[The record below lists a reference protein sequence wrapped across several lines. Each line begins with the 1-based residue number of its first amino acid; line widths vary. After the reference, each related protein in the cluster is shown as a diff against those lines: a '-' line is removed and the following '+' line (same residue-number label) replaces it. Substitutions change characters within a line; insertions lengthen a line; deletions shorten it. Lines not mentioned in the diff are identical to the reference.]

1 MSRFA
6 RKPSSVAAF
15 LLALLAIIVSALAS
29 PALAQESLGTSPL
42 SVRRGGTGA
51 SSFTSNLPVIGGA
64 GALAQ
69 GTRSGSTTQF
79 ITGASPFTAS
89 SCVSFDGNGNLTTV
103 AGACQ
108 TGSYTAPNT
117 SPAAQTIQ
125 SKLRDIGL
133 VTCEDFATTC
143 GSSDD
148 TSAVQAAIDYAASSG
163 RCFQFNRTFI
173 VTTILVADKAH
184 LCLTGKG
191 GLFGKTGTTASAV
204 LEIRNTIGTTIDG
217 NITLNCNSQTGYTSS
232 LKVWSN
238 GLATAQ
244 FNPRISLSAV
254 ANCKLAAQYGDAVQP
269 DNTFSENIL
278 KIGYTYNVAQGVKV
292 IGVQAV
298 LVINDSI
305 IIADPTNWAG
315 TTGYGLYAV
324 GSAIQMNGGEIVT
337 SVSSTSAAVRME
349 ALTSLAYTNSYPNV
363 HITGTLVETYK
374 AASIA
379 NPGAVSSPQFGAF
392 QCINCYGI
400 VLGDVGNA
408 FIDAAADFIGS
419 VTVMG
424 SRFFAASARTQP
436 NVSAPSAKVFIDP
449 VSFGSNMVQ
458 GFAGLSGG
466 NRNML
471 SSANPSTTLQ
481 TSVTNPTG
489 TTSAT
494 GVMMGMGGT
503 CKITP
508 SSTGRVQVWFIG
520 DDSNTSINTDTR
532 TVRYG
537 TGTAPAN
544 AAALT
549 GTSFGNNTQ
558 VISTAAAPYSFH
570 LGGIAFLTVGT
581 AYWFDMGLGTNGGT
595 ASLTNVNC
603 SVVEF

>member
-1 MSRFA
+1 MNMKTFFCSL
-6 RKPSSVAAF
+6 VA
-15 LLALLAIIVSALAS
+15 LALAS
-29 PALAQESLGTSPL
+29 VPASAQDSSGTSPL
-42 SVRRGGTGA
+42 SVRKGGTGA

-64 GALAQ
+64 GVLGQ
-69 GTRSGSTTQF
+69 GTRSGNTTQF
-79 ITGASPFTAS
+79 VTGTAPQTSS

-108 TGSYTAPNT
+108 TGSYTSPNT

-133 VTCEDFATTC
+133 ITCEDFSAAC

-148 TSAVQAAIDYAASSG
+148 TTAVQAAFDYAASSG

-217 NITLNCNSQTGYTSS
+217 NITLNCNSQTGYTSG

-238 GLATAQ
+238 GLATGQ
-244 FNPRISLSAV
+244 FNPRISLSAI
-254 ANCKLAAQYGDAVQP
+254 ANCKLAAQYGDTVQP

-278 KIGYTYNVAQGVKV
+278 KIGYTYNCAQGVKI
-292 IGVQAV
+292 IGIQAV
-298 LVINDSI
+298 VTITDSI
-305 IIADPTNWAG
+305 LIADATNWAG
-315 TTGYGLYAV
+315 VTPYGLYSIGA
-324 GSAIQMNGGEIVT
+324 AIQMIGGEIVT
-337 SVSSTSAAVRME
+337 STSSSSAAVRME
-349 ALTSLAYTNSYPNV
+349 ALTSPAYVNSYGNV
-363 HITGTLVETYK
+363 HITGALVETYK

-379 NPGAVSSPQFGAF
+379 NPGGVTSPQGGAF
-392 QCINCYGI
+392 HCVNCYGA
-400 VLGDVGNA
+400 VLGDVASA
-408 FIDAAADFIGS
+408 FVDAASDFVGQI
-419 VTVMG
+419 VIKG
-424 SRFFAASARTQP
+424 SRFFGTTSRAQP
-436 NVSAPSAKVFIDP
+436 NVSAASAKISVDP
-449 VSFGSNMVQ
+449 ESFGTNMVQ
-458 GFAGLSGG
+458 GFSGLVGG
-466 NRNML
+466 NRSMM

-508 SSTGRVQVWFIG
+508 GSTGRALVWFSG
-520 DDSNTSINTDTR
+520 NDSNTGVNTNTR
-532 TVRYG
+532 SVRYG
-537 TGTAPAN
+537 TGSAPAN
-544 AAALT
+544 AAALA

-570 LGGIAFLTVGT
+570 LSGIAFGLSIATP
-581 AYWFDMGLGTNGGT
+581 YWFDLGLGTNGGT
-595 ASLTNVNC
+595 ANLTNVNC
-603 SVVEF
+603 TVVEF